1 MSKRCKFR
9 YANGFLCGSY
19 AFNLHSE
26 GIDQGDFCDR
36 HYWQYQCE
44 KARSE
49 VDKLRAET
57 TQSRI
62 TPA

>member
-9 YANGFLCGSY
+9 EASGNLCGSY

-36 HYWQYQCE
+36 HYWQDQCE
-44 KARSE
+44 KARAE
-49 VDKLRAET
+49 VDKFRAEAAQGT
-57 TQSRI
+57 V